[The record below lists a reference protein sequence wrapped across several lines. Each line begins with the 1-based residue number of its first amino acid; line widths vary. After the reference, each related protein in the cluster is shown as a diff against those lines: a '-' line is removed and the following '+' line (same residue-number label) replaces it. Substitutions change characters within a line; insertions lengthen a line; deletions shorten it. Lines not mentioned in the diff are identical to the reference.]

1 MSSSG
6 SRTVSATP
14 WVAGPLY
21 GLRSWTVVSD
31 QGRELLAGPYTG
43 KLWPPGGEWLEADC
57 GRSATHLAPSKGCDC
72 GIHAWH
78 PRRAS
83 ARRVLA
89 GRNQLAG
96 IVEAA
101 GVVEVHEEGFRAER
115 ARPSVLF
122 VSPRRNRHA
131 VARLAKTY
139 GADVVD
145 VRGPDA
151 LLAWC
156 RGHQLG
162 LSEPVVTALIGPAAI
177 EERRHAR
184 RRKHRADALRVAAAL
199 VAAVLLG
206 LFGDMVLTGPPPER
220 SSGGAEGEERRGTAP
235 GRPMDSSTRDL
246 PATRSTGYRSS

>member
-1 MSSSG
+1 
-6 SRTVSATP
+6 VSATP

-21 GLRSWTVVSD
+21 GLRSWTVVAD
-31 QGRELLAGPYTG
+31 RGRELLAGPYTG
-43 KLWPPGGEWLEADC
+43 TLWPPGGEWLQADC
-57 GRSATHLAPSKGCDC
+57 GRSATHLAPSQGCDC

-96 IVEAA
+96 LVEAA

-115 ARPSVLF
+115 ARPCVLF
-122 VSPRRNRHA
+122 VSPRRNPHA
-131 VARLAKTY
+131 AARLAATY
-139 GADVVD
+139 GADMVD

-156 RGHQLG
+156 RDRQLG
-162 LSEPVVTALIGPAAI
+162 LSEPVVATLIGPAAI
-177 EERRHAR
+177 EERRRAH
-184 RRKHRADALRVAAAL
+184 RRKQRTDALRVAAAL

-206 LFGDMVLTGPPPER
+206 VFGDMAL
-220 SSGGAEGEERRGTAP
+220 
-235 GRPMDSSTRDL
+235 
-246 PATRSTGYRSS
+246 

>member
-1 MSSSG
+1 
-6 SRTVSATP
+6 VSATP

-31 QGRELLAGPYTG
+31 HGRELLAGPYTG
-43 KLWPPGGEWLEADC
+43 TLWPPGGEWLRADC
-57 GRSATHLAPSKGCDC
+57 GRSATHLAPRQGCDC

-96 IVEAA
+96 LVETS

-122 VSPRRNRHA
+122 VSPRRNPHA
-131 VARLAKTY
+131 AARLGATY

-145 VRGPDA
+145 VDGPDA

-156 RGHQLG
+156 RERQLG

-177 EERRHAR
+177 EERHRTR
-184 RRKHRADALRVAAAL
+184 RRKRRADALRVAAAL

-206 LFGDMVLTGPPPER
+206 LFGDMVLSGPPPER
-220 SSGGAEGEERRGTAP
+220 SSRGAEGQERQGTPP
-235 GRPMDSSTRDL
+235 GRLMDPSSGHV
-246 PATRSTGYRSS
+246 PATRSG